1 MTIPV
6 RPQYINQTI
15 TFLVFASIATTLLA
29 QPVEVPLARTTDLEF
44 SVEYSAEELM
54 LGDMLF
60 ARTTIRNIS
69 NRTVKVT
76 KTNLLDIQAKSP
88 FVTELVYSGDFGGSG
103 GSLLELAPQSELSD
117 TYLLDM
123 FGNDGKE
130 DGAFSPFNADLKG
143 LTVVLHAN
151 RLVASDVHLDGQ
163 DYRDFLLEHKHEIK
177 LGAPIVD
184 KDLFDRSMAT
194 ELERQDLKPNELYFH
209 DLQNSYLFTLS
220 MDPHKR
226 NSDPRAEAAI
236 AHVLAQKL
244 PKNSSTRR
252 AAAIFLQADQLI
264 KADAESEEQATSKLI
279 SLLSEGPA
287 MERSYWRRI
296 LLGQFNRS
304 EAGFVDKYIVPKKKY
319 LRIVQRFDDAGIRGQ
334 HTKTDYLDYYLD
346 YEHWGSD
353 EQK

>member
-6 RPQYINQTI
+6 RLQYINQTI
-15 TFLVFASIATTLLA
+15 TFLTFASLATILLA

-69 NRTVKVT
+69 NRTVKVA
-76 KTNLLDIQAKSP
+76 KTNLLDIQAESP
-88 FVTELVYSGDFGGSG
+88 FATELVYSGDFGGNG
-103 GSLLELAPQSELSD
+103 GSLVELAPQSELSD
-117 TYLLDM
+117 THLLDM

-130 DGAFSPFNADLKG
+130 DGAFSPFNTNLKG
-143 LTVVLHAN
+143 LSVVLHA
-151 RLVASDVHLDGQ
+151 RRSFAEHHHMDGQ

-194 ELERQDLKPNELYFH
+194 ELERQDLKPNELYF
-209 DLQNSYLFTLS
+209 DKLQNSYLFTLS
-220 MDPHKR
+220 MEPHKR
-226 NSDPRAEAAI
+226 NSDLRAAAAI
-236 AHVLAQKL
+236 AYVLAQKL
-244 PKNSSTRR
+244 PINSSTRR

-264 KADAESEEQATSKLI
+264 KADAESEEQAISKLI

-287 MERSYWRRI
+287 MERAYWRRI
-296 LLGQFNRS
+296 LLRQFNVS
-304 EAGFVDKYIVPKKKY
+304 EPGFVDKYIVPKKKY
-319 LRIVQRFDDAGIRGQ
+319 LRIVQRFDNAGIRGK

>member
-15 TFLVFASIATTLLA
+15 TFLVFASIATALLA
-29 QPVEVPLARTTDLEF
+29 QPVVVPLARTTDLEF
-44 SVEYSAEELM
+44 SVEYSANELM

-69 NRTVKVT
+69 NQTVKVERA
-76 KTNLLDIQAKSP
+76 NLLDIQAKSP
-88 FVTELVYSGDFGGSG
+88 FVTELVYSGDFGASG

-123 FGNDGKE
+123 FVNDGKE
-130 DGAFSPFNADLKG
+130 DGEFSPFNTNLKG
-143 LTVVLHAN
+143 LSVVLHA
-151 RLVASDVHLDGQ
+151 RRSVAEHHQMDGQ
-163 DYRDFLLEHKHEIK
+163 DYRDFLLEHIHEIK

-184 KDLFDRSMAT
+184 KDLFDRSMAP
-194 ELERQDLKPNELYFH
+194 ELERPDLKPLKLFFN
-209 DLQNSYLFTLS
+209 DLQSSYLFTLS
-220 MDPHKR
+220 MDPHET
-226 NSDPRAEAAI
+226 NFDHRAEAAI

-244 PKNSSTRR
+244 PINSSTRR

-264 KADAESEEQATSKLI
+264 NADAESEEQAISKLL

-287 MERSYWRRI
+287 MERGYWRRI

-319 LRIVQRFDDAGIRGQ
+319 LRIVKRFDDAGIRGQ